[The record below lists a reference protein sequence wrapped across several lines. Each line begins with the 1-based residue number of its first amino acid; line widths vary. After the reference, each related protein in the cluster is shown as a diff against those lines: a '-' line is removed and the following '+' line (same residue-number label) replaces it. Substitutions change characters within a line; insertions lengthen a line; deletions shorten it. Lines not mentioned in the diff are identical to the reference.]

1 MKPMAEILLVR
12 HAKSYANT
20 RDTAVGNV
28 ESPLDHKG
36 IRQVIGLRKDLRN
49 RFQINTETYEE
60 RVQSSFFRRA
70 LETAE
75 LAGFEQIDTTKLI
88 AEAEVPKD
96 MLGRGLLVARH
107 AQELWVPD
115 EVKPRSREFIDKV
128 RSGELPYRIYFTHG
142 MFIAS
147 VLLDL
152 LNELENPEAF
162 PQYFSPERGF
172 IPAQATVTPVE
183 V

>member
-1 MKPMAEILLVR
+1 MAEILLVR

-20 RDTAVGNV
+20 QDTAVGNV
-28 ESPLDHKG
+28 EAPLDHKG
-36 IRQVIGLRKDLRN
+36 IKQVIGLRKDLRN
-49 RFQINTETYEE
+49 RFQIDPESYEE
-60 RVQSSFFRRA
+60 LVLSSFFRRA

-75 LAGFEQIDTTKLI
+75 LAGFEQIDISELI

-96 MLGRGLLVARH
+96 MLGRGMLVAKH
-107 AQELWVPD
+107 AKELWVPD

-128 RSGELPYRIYFTHG
+128 RSGDLPYHIYFTHG

-147 VLLDL
+147 VLMDL
-152 LNELENPEAF
+152 LDESQNPETF
-162 PQYFSPERGF
+162 SHHFSPERGF
-172 IPAQATVTPVE
+172 IPGQATITTVE

>member
-1 MKPMAEILLVR
+1 MVR
-12 HAKSYANT
+12 HGKSFANKQ
-20 RDTAVGNV
+20 DTAVGNM
-28 ESPLDHKG
+28 EAPLDHKG
-36 IRQVIGLRKDLRN
+36 IKQVIGLRKELRN
-49 RFQINTETYEE
+49 RFHIDPDTYEE
-60 RVQSSFFRRA
+60 QVLSSFLRRA
-70 LETAE
+70 IESAE
-75 LAGFEQIDTTKLI
+75 LAGFEQIDISELI

-128 RSGELPYRIYFTHG
+128 RSGDLPYRIYFTHG

-152 LNELENPEAF
+152 LNESKNPEAF
-162 PQYFSPERGF
+162 PHYFSPERGF
-172 IPAQATVTPVE
+172 IPPQATVTPVE
-183 V
+183 I